1 MACIAKFHWE
11 ISFSCLC
18 VTGIFRDN
26 QVVVRNWWGLSLLV
40 CDLVVIGCTFLA
52 DWFGRVWVGGSGWL
66 RVAACKG
73 KENSICRR
81 FCAEKDGLWEG
92 YGFFSMNELSFLSMI
107 RDICREGNGWSAAKK
122 KFVLHLCYKDEEV
135 DIDIGEGIL
144 PDCGETPFGAEEII
158 FMRWVTVGNIVT
170 GVCVGGGVD
179 KRNEK
184 LNSFSP
190 WIVVQQKCYPK
201 KQLLYYSTLKKYF

>member
-1 MACIAKFHWE
+1 
-11 ISFSCLC
+11 
-18 VTGIFRDN
+18 
-26 QVVVRNWWGLSLLV
+26 
-40 CDLVVIGCTFLA
+40 
-52 DWFGRVWVGGSGWL
+52 
-66 RVAACKG
+66 
-73 KENSICRR
+73 
-81 FCAEKDGLWEG
+81 
-92 YGFFSMNELSFLSMI
+92 MI